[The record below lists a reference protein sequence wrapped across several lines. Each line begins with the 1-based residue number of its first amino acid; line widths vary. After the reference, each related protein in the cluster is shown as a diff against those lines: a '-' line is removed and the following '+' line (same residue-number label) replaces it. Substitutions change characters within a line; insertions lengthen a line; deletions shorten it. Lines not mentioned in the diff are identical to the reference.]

1 MTSGNPWNIQSLYEL
16 QFFNCPSCGFKD
28 KSKQRFIDHA
38 YKSHSDSINILLNI
52 DDKSLTDIICPWKII
67 NIKKEP
73 SNSEIIEDPLK
84 IDELNGEKTGYIKC
98 IYPSCSYKGGT
109 KLFKFP
115 QNDRRLRK
123 KWLDACQLNDVKP
136 TQKIC
141 YKHFNQY
148 DVFASTLGK
157 YHLRKGSIPI
167 ALVVSY
173 LYQSKVWGK
182 KKVKNLED
190 CFGINFYP
198 GIKLFVSQKLQIF
211 SAF

>member
-16 QFFNCPSCGFKD
+16 QFFNCPSCEFKN

-73 SNSEIIEDPLK
+73 TNSELIEDPLK
-84 IDELNGEKTGYIKC
+84 IDEINSEKTGHIKC
-98 IYPSCSYKGGT
+98 VYPSCSYKGST
-109 KLFKFP
+109 KLFRFP
-115 QNDRRLRK
+115 QNDWRLRK

-136 TQKIC
+136 HEKIC
-141 YKHFNQY
+141 FQHFNQY
-148 DVFASTLGK
+148 DIYDSSK
-157 YHLRKGSIPI
+157 RKCLRVGSIPK

-173 LYQSKVWGK
+173 LYQ
-182 KKVKNLED
+182 
-190 CFGINFYP
+190 FFHM
-198 GIKLFVSQKLQIF
+198 
-211 SAF
+211 